1 MNKFIFGLF
10 IGVLGTLI
18 IWFTISIINVEPRK
32 CMTQVVHLYDTLDIS
47 SAPFII
53 IGETVIC
60 GKDWQLSDVYGP
72 DVERFY
78 GEIKIRDWDS
88 EEFIEEEENDKSRK
102 DN

>member
-53 IGETVIC
+53 IG
-60 GKDWQLSDVYGP
+60 
-72 DVERFY
+72 
-78 GEIKIRDWDS
+78 
-88 EEFIEEEENDKSRK
+88 N
-102 DN
+102 